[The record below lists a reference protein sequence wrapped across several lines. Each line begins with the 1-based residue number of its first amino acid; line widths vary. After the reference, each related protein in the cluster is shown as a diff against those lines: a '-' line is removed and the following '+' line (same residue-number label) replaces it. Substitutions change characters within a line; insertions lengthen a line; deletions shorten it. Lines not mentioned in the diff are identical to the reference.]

1 MGNLFTFVLTY
12 LDGTAER
19 GFVAANSA
27 EEAEA
32 KVCSRSM
39 MVKDVA
45 ITFGYKYDVDLCNDL
60 GDVVFASP
68 DPKYN

>member
-1 MGNLFTFVLTY
+1 MGNLFTFLLTY

-27 EEAEA
+27 EEAEE
-32 KVCSRSM
+32 KVRARSL

-45 ITFGYKYDVDLCNDL
+45 ITFGYKYDVDLCNDSGPRL
-60 GDVVFASP
+60 RHRLDRG
-68 DPKYN
+68 